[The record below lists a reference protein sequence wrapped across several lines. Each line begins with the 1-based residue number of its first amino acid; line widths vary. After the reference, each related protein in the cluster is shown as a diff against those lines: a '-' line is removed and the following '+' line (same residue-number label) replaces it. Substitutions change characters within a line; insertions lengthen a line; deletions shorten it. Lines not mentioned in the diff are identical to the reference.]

1 MCGIVAVIRRPC
13 RRPPPSG
20 EDLLSSL
27 GAATI
32 AADVALLERAATA
45 VEDVDRALRGVAGVR
60 ALLADTTLPARVES
74 RCEQLER
81 AVAGV
86 EAGLDRGD
94 HRLAT
99 AEVEAVNA
107 ALMRLKDG
115 LWAIRHDRVR
125 AARAIDDLAGAGA
138 GEAAIEAYTSIQTAL
153 SSIDRLEVRGRD
165 SAGLHVLVEGH
176 GLDLHS
182 PAVAELLRERAA
194 DRLFRSMAVRAA
206 GPNLAFVY
214 KAAAEIGEL
223 GDNPRH
229 LRDAVRADE
238 LLRLALRG
246 PSARATVLGHTRWA
260 SVGIISEANAHPLNQ
275 EEEGR
280 PAGRYVVGALNGDV
294 DNYPVLKARE
304 GVV

>member
-86 EAGLDRGD
+86 
-94 HRLAT
+94 
-99 AEVEAVNA
+99 
-107 ALMRLKDG
+107 
-115 LWAIRHDRVR
+115 
-125 AARAIDDLAGAGA
+125 
-138 GEAAIEAYTSIQTAL
+138 
-153 SSIDRLEVRGRD
+153 
-165 SAGLHVLVEGH
+165 
-176 GLDLHS
+176 
-182 PAVAELLRERAA
+182 LRERTA
-194 DRLFRSMAVRAA
+194 DRLFRSMAVRTA

-223 GDNPRH
+223 GDNTRH

-238 LLRLALRG
+238 LLRLALRA

-260 SVGIISEANAHPLNQ
+260 SVGIIS
-275 EEEGR
+275 
-280 PAGRYVVGALNGDV
+280 
-294 DNYPVLKARE
+294 
-304 GVV
+304 